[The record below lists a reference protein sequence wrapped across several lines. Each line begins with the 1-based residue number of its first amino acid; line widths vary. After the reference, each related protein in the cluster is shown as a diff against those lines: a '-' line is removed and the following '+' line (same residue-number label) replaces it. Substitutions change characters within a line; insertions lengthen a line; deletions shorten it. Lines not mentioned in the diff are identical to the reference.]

1 MSSRSGLTET
11 LGSRARR
18 RQVGICGGTI
28 GDGSEMLVRCQFEPM
43 L

>member
-1 MSSRSGLTET
+1 MSPRSGLTET

-28 GDGSEMLVRCQFEPM
+28 DDGSEMLVHCQFEPM